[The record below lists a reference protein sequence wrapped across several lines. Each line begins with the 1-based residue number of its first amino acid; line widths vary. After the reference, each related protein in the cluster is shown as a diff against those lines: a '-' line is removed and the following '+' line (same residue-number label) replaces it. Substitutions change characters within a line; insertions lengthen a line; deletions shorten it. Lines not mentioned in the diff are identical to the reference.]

1 MKRAALVFCLASL
14 PSLAGCST
22 DSANSLSRDYRNL
35 NNEAIDALM
44 MVTSEERA
52 QLAKTKILGKVYTER
67 LQAIDKRMDSWLQ
80 NTDDKLIVLE
90 TMTSESVV
98 TLLAELPINAKR
110 LELEQKRLG
119 NLLAAKIKEGVDP
132 KACPAL
138 NDLGST
144 GASLST
150 LKNQFGTN
158 KFAGLIFAFNDKNV
172 KKWQNERPPNFDDMM
187 KDWNERKDAL
197 KLAQ

>member
-1 MKRAALVFCLASL
+1 MKRAALIFCLASL

-44 MVTSEERA
+44 MVTSEDRA

-80 NTDDKLIVLE
+80 NTEDKLVVIE
-90 TMTSESVV
+90 TMSSESVV

-110 LELEQKRLG
+110 LDLEQKRIG
-119 NLLAAKIKEGVDP
+119 NLLAAKIKEGADP

-138 NDLGST
+138 NDLGSS
-144 GASLST
+144 GASVST
-150 LKNQFGTN
+150 LKNQFGNN
-158 KFAGLIFAFNDKNV
+158 KFAKLLIDFNNPAV
-172 KKWQNERPPNFDDMM
+172 KKWANEKPPNFDDMM
-187 KDWNERKDAL
+187 KDQADKLKAL
-197 KLAQ
+197 QLPQ